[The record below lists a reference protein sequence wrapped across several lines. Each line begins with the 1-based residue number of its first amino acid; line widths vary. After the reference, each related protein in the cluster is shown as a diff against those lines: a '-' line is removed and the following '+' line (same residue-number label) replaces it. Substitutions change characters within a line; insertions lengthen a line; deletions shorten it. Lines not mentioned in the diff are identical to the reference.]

1 MMTTTLSHTSDQVLP
16 ASLVS
21 KVDLKVRLCLKAFP
35 VSTKGNNTLNSNF
48 GGIRTTFWHLS
59 KSIPQ
64 SPFLKMV
71 LCGIDIFCK
80 ILTIDF
86 TFDVGK
92 CLNPFLSQL
101 KMLGVQELTF
111 FHIEKI
117 DQFYQSFTNASSSR
131 IVSNR

>member
-1 MMTTTLSHTSDQVLP
+1 MTTTLSHNSDQVLP

-21 KVDLKVRLCLKAFP
+21 KVNLKVRLCLAFP

-48 GGIRTTFWHLS
+48 GGIRTTVWHLS

-92 CLNPFLSQL
+92 WLDPFLSQL

-117 DQFYQSFTNASSSR
+117 DQFHQSSPNASSSR